1 MCINVKRA
9 TPCAC
14 LPTALFPHGVMSRAK
29 KALLSCSA
37 LDAALAITAMTLQ
50 TYAAS
55 NKKNL
60 LCTKGLAGVLRNMPL
75 CKQYTENVVLAN
87 LPPDTLPS
95 VGCSLLH
102 GLLCFGLNII
112 FTNAL
117 LSLQKYFIFSSTQ
130 QDPSHAEVHG
140 WT

>member
-9 TPCAC
+9 PPCAC

-37 LDAALAITAMTLQ
+37 LDVALAITAMTLQ